1 MTAASTYIV
10 SITAGGNEFFMPYDD
25 HEWTVCGGYFAPVQ
39 FWIMP
44 ATTADA
50 IMTALGSSGGSA
62 REVTLKLGGPAT
74 PIVVSRVVVLGTAPA
89 DNPQRKYLLLT
100 DVRWYFTRAWM
111 AIDVNVRR
119 RLGDTRLIGD
129 VLTGTTIAD
138 TVAYAPWSINNGAAY
153 DWVTFKNQVLDYLT
167 TPRHGRPPLSWTTD
181 AFSILDPFTPPKI
194 VQETTTD
201 APGYAGLARA
211 IESMPGASIYVA
223 LDGVLHVYERTPG
236 AEADVV
242 AALPPPLQGHGS
254 LTLIDRSGLRP
265 ADVYRVYVDYEL
277 EVRFTYNASGTGL
290 YGTVNA
296 NDPFLIPV
304 LQVTDQQLKIPAGT
318 YYGAIVRATDVIV
331 GQGSWISQAEAFKA
345 WVDPGLPTG
354 KAKRWVGGASPL
366 DLPILTDD
374 IVARHWYG
382 EALDRYTVGKFLNTY
397 DPVWGGRIE
406 ELLRCYR
413 TYFRVNPKFW
423 DRVRHAWPVRA
434 AIWDP
439 TTGQRAPAPVYA
451 NFNLLPVDRPSSALI
466 PDMSINVTDSY
477 PDNTGL
483 LKDGRPSGFH
493 LKLVDKELGIIAI
506 DRNALSKYPGAEK
519 IGISPVQAPAQ
530 IDGAGLTDPT
540 TQQLVLATTG
550 ANAWKCAVV
559 FCVAPAAPNDLRRM
573 YEIQVTP
580 AAALASVGFAGS
592 VPAGYGPDQ
601 ELRTHLAQARIAWD
615 DSTGSSDQI
624 IGTIVGTGDTT
635 VAITTN
641 DPMSSVPNSAFPTPL
656 TPINKTQELLPL
668 AKAVAAARLLANL
681 DHYVGELA
689 VPMDG
694 TLVPVGSIV
703 SVTHKVLEN
712 RSVSKVTCS
721 SHADPISAVDLLPAS
736 ARALILQEIPNTQR

>member
-1 MTAASTYIV
+1 MTASTYIV
-10 SITAGGNEFFMPYDD
+10 SITAGGTEFFMPYDD
-25 HEWTVCGGYFAPVQ
+25 HEWTVCGGYFAPIQ

-50 IMTALGSSGGSA
+50 ILTELGSSTGTA

-89 DNPQRKYLLLT
+89 DNPQRKYLLLS

-119 RLGDTRLIGD
+119 RLGDTRLVGNT
-129 VLTGTTIAD
+129 VTGTTIVD
-138 TVAYAPWSINNGAAY
+138 TVAYAPWSINNGTAFE
-153 DWVTFKNQVLDYLT
+153 WVSLKNQVLTYLT
-167 TPRHGRPPLSWTTD
+167 TARHGRPSITFVTDSFTVIDPTTGGGV
-181 AFSILDPFTPPKI
+181 SPKI
-194 VQETTTD
+194 VQEMTTD
-201 APGYAGLARA
+201 APGPAGCARA
-211 IESMPGASIYVA
+211 IESVPGASIYVD
-223 LDGVLHVYERTPG
+223 LDGVIHVYERTPG
-236 AEADVV
+236 AEAAVV

-254 LTLIDRSGLRP
+254 LALIDRSGLRP
-265 ADVYRVYVDYEL
+265 AGVYRIYVDYEI
-277 EVRFTYNASGTGL
+277 EVRFTYNASGSGL
-290 YGTVNA
+290 WSTVNA

-304 LQVTDQQLKIPAGT
+304 IEVTDQQLTIPAGT
-318 YYGAIVRATDVIV
+318 YYGGVVRASSTDV
-331 GQGSWISQAEAFKA
+331 GQGSWIGQDEAFHA
-345 WVDPGLPTG
+345 WGSKNWVSFTLPQ
-354 KAKRWVGGASPL
+354 
-366 DLPILTDD
+366 LTDN
-374 IVARHWYG
+374 IVARHWFG

-406 ELLRCYR
+406 ALLRCYR

-439 TTGQRAPAPVYA
+439 ITGQRAPPAVYA
-451 NFNLLPVDRPSSALI
+451 NFNLVPVDRPASALI

-477 PDNTGL
+477 DDLTGL
-483 LKDGRPSGFH
+483 LVNSRPSGFH
-493 LKLVDKELGIIAI
+493 MKLVDKELGIIAI

-580 AAALASVGFAGS
+580 AAALASVGFTGS
-592 VPAGYGPDQ
+592 VPACYGPDQ
-601 ELRTHLAQARIAWD
+601 EMRSHLAQARVAWQD
-615 DSTGSSDQI
+615 DTGVSDQI
-624 IGTIVGTGDTT
+624 LELLGCPDT
-635 VAITTN
+635 ADGITT
-641 DPMSSVPNSAFPTPL
+641 DEPLTTL
-656 TPINKTQELLPL
+656 TPINKNQELIPL
-668 AKAVAAARLLANL
+668 AKAVAAARLLTNL

-694 TLVPVGSIV
+694 TLAPIGSIV

-721 SHADPISAVDLLPAS
+721 SHSDPISPVDLLPGS
-736 ARALILQEIPNTQR
+736 ARALILQEIPNQQR